1 MRLRSNQE
9 KCIADVGESFPVKF
23 YLVKGEKRDCT
34 ETGQAFK
41 AVIVDSDFKECEGKK
56 YQEKKWNLPVLGS
69 L

>member
-1 MRLRSNQE
+1 M
-9 KCIADVGESFPVKF
+9 GESFPVKF
-23 YLVKGEKRDCT
+23 YLVKGEKRDYT

-56 YQEKKWNLPVLGS
+56 YQEKKWNLPILGS